1 MESVFNLEMAQA
13 LVNYLKTVSEEDSV
27 LLDTL
32 EIKLDEDNYKGFGYF
47 PELHCVVITEELLD
61 TEQDKFIIDYV
72 NEKYNLN
79 LRNTPL
85 TRALHA
91 VFHEIGHSLDLGA
104 LTKEQFK
111 QRLMNYQDYDFEIK
125 FRTNIISNEIQRV
138 SWDMQDLIKSAEN
151 HDITMEQ
158 YVARMAKLS
167 ESFVELNN
175 KKKQADYD
183 YRLNPS
189 EKIADDY
196 AAKFLLLLRPII
208 PQLFKEQEHLITR
221 KKEA

>member
-32 EIKLDEDNYKGFGYF
+32 EIKLDEDDEGFGYL

-61 TEQDKFIIDYV
+61 TEQDKFIIDYT

-91 VFHEIGHSLDLGA
+91 VLHEIGHSLDIGA
-104 LTKEQFK
+104 LTEEQFK
-111 QRLMNYQDYDFEIK
+111 QRLINYQNYDFEIK
-125 FRTNIISNEIQRV
+125 FRTRIISNEIQQV
-138 SWDMQDLIKSAEN
+138 SWDMQDLIASAEN
-151 HDITMEQ
+151 HDITMDQ
-158 YVARMAKLS
+158 YVTRMAKLS

-196 AAKFLLLLRPII
+196 AAKFFKLLRPII
-208 PQLFKEQEHLITR
+208 PQLFEEQEHLIIR